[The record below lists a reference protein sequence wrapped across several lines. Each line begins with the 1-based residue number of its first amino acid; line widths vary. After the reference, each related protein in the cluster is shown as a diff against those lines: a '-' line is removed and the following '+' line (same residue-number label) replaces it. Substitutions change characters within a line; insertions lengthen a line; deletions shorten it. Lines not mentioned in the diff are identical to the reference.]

1 MTVSFLYGWI
11 AAGLRSPIA
20 KSGRSGNT
28 TDIIALSRVLG
39 NPGWTDDMFQFQIF
53 MGDTNQNHFQT
64 QQTHGIAN
72 EAVVEQVDAENTAS
86 HVRNHNIHI
95 MNKGKWT
102 NEETSKLGQINREER
117 QKGKNFM
124 KRIK

>member
-1 MTVSFLYGWI
+1 M
-11 AAGLRSPIA
+11 
-20 KSGRSGNT
+20 
-28 TDIIALSRVLG
+28 LG

-53 MGDTNQNHFQT
+53 NGDTDQNHFQT
-64 QQTHGIAN
+64 QQTHDVAN

-86 HVRNHNIHI
+86 HVHNHNIHI